1 MAVGQIVPGVEGL
14 PENETQRYLEMR
26 KRLPTIEV
34 NGSLITHGAVE
45 DRMRSIRRTDFF
57 STYKEYEDTKPAAFR
72 AMARDQLVDEEIALQ
87 EARKRGIGLAQ
98 GEAEAVADQFLPNDP
113 IEAQKAM
120 DKHGILDQQAL
131 LDRSGRNAII
141 DKVMTQVSADFPEP
155 TQEEMRAFY
164 EANSRVF
171 EVTPEMALA
180 RRIFIVIPKGAK
192 SGTLEYAELIERTD
206 RLIDRLKD
214 GEDFAELADRNTE
227 DPEGIG
233 VGGSMGWIKR
243 GELATEMDEPLFNQ
257 EVGVLP
263 DRAFRSVGGFNIL
276 LIEDKKPPVL
286 QPFEEAIPRIQRGI
300 RVERFKEWLAEKR
313 RNAQIVYYEDLPM
326 KQVLEGE
333 YPKKTEIAF

>member
-1 MAVGQIVPGVEGL
+1 
-14 PENETQRYLEMR
+14 
-26 KRLPTIEV
+26 
-34 NGSLITHGAVE
+34 
-45 DRMRSIRRTDFF
+45 
-57 STYKEYEDTKPAAFR
+57 
-72 AMARDQLVDEEIALQ
+72 MARDQLVDEEIALQ

-131 LDRSGRNAII
+131 LDRSGKNAII